1 MVSEVQMLD
10 ALQQQFNIRIITVS
24 YPSYTERLN
33 TLRTRCNNLRNI
45 SSNEIN
51 ECNNKEKILL
61 DKMNTMTNDQRD
73 CVKVKFFNHSAYHI
87 YVKACGE
94 WREVAY
100 YKGFILT
107 KDGHQYVSFSD
118 MGADMNSHGKPIF
131 LIQ

>member
-1 MVSEVQMLD
+1 MISDAQMLH

-33 TLRTRCNNLRNI
+33 ILRTRILAG
-45 SSNEIN
+45 EMN
-51 ECNNKEKILL
+51 ECYNEEKILL

-73 CVKVKFFNHSAYHI
+73 CVKVKFFNHGAYHI
-87 YVKACGE
+87 YIKAYGE

-131 LIQ
+131 LVS